1 MFQASKKYSETGQIE
16 GQAVAIHCRSSRL
29 IKLFIAGWKWN
40 LGFSAKE
47 HFRISCLAKQVRA
60 KFR

>member
-16 GQAVAIHCRSSRL
+16 GQAVAIHCRSSKL
-29 IKLFIAGWKWN
+29 IKLFIAGWN

-47 HFRISCLAKQVRA
+47 HFCISCLAKQVRA